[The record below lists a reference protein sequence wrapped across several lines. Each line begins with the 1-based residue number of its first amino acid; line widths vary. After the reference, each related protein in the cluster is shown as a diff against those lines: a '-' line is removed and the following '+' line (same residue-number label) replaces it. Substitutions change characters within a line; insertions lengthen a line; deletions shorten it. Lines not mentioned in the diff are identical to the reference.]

1 MILVFGEH
9 GQVATELRIAAA
21 KHQLDLRA
29 VSSKHCDFR
38 NPDQV
43 KQFLES
49 VPAGSVVINASA
61 YTQVDQ
67 AESDVEAAMQIN
79 AHTPGLIAKICQ
91 SRGLKLIH
99 ISTDYVFEGS
109 QKRGYREHEPTG
121 PLGVYGKSK
130 LLGENLILDHLD
142 QAIILRT
149 SWVFSAHGKNF
160 VKTMI
165 RLGHDRDTLSVVAD
179 QRGGPTSAES
189 IAKTCLT
196 LAARTAD
203 LKPSSDL
210 WGVYHYC
217 GKPATTWHEF
227 AEEIF
232 RQTKQNVLVK
242 PITTDQYPTPV
253 RRPANSVLAC
263 GKLLKNFEIG
273 QPDWID
279 DLSRVIHQL
288 GYNRETPTPFEQ
300 RSEKKAL
307 QEA

>member
-1 MILVFGEH
+1 MILVFGEQ

-21 KHQLDLRA
+21 AQQIDLRT
-29 VSSKHCDFR
+29 VSSKECDFKQ
-38 NPDQV
+38 PEQV
-43 KQFLES
+43 VAFLES
-49 VPAGSVVINASA
+49 APDDSIVINAAA
-61 YTQVDQ
+61 YTAVDQ
-67 AESDVEAAMQIN
+67 AESDVDAAMQIN
-79 AHTPGLIAKICQ
+79 AHTPGVVAKTCQ
-91 SRGLKLIH
+91 KRGFKLIH
-99 ISTDYVFEGS
+99 ISTDYVFPGD

-130 LLGENLILDHLD
+130 LLGEHQILDNLD

-160 VKTMI
+160 VKTMV
-165 RLGHDRDTLSVVAD
+165 RLGADRDSLSVVAD

-196 LAARTAD
+196 LAERIEG
-203 LKPSSDL
+203 LKPNSDL

-227 AEEIF
+227 ADEIF
-232 RQTKQNVLVK
+232 RQTKQNVVVN

-263 GKLLKNFEIG
+263 GKLLKNFDIG
-273 QPDWID
+273 QPDWVE
-279 DLSRVIHQL
+279 DLSKVVAQL
-288 GYNRETPTPFEQ
+288 GFKNDTTTDFDH
-300 RSEKKAL
+300 SSAKKAM

>member
-9 GQVATELRIAAA
+9 GQVATELRIAAS
-21 KHQLDLRA
+21 KEHLDLRT
-29 VSSKHCDFR
+29 VSSKECDFK

-43 KQFLES
+43 TAVLES
-49 VPAGSVVINASA
+49 IPDDSTVINAAA

-67 AESDVEAAMQIN
+67 AQTEVDAAMQIN
-79 AHTPGLIAKICQ
+79 AHTPGHIAKVCQ
-91 SRGLKLIH
+91 KRGLKLIH
-99 ISTDYVFEGS
+99 ISTDYVFAGD

-130 LLGENLILDHLD
+130 LLGENLILDNLD

-165 RLGHDRDTLSVVAD
+165 RLGNDRDTLSVVAD

-196 LAARTAD
+196 LANRIVG
-203 LKPSSDL
+203 LKPNSDL

-232 RQTKQNVLVK
+232 RQTRQNVTVN

-273 QPDWID
+273 QPDWIE
-279 DLSRVIHQL
+279 DLSRVVNQL
-288 GYNRETPTPFEQ
+288 GFPKEVTDSLDEH
-300 RSEKKAL
+300 SDKKAL